1 MERILLESQSQNNL
15 MKNSNK
21 SIDIDKLNEL
31 EFKMKNLYSMKNGI
45 SISTEEM
52 LQLKNGE
59 FIASVV
65 VNYFL
70 RKTIQNENIYVFE
83 TLEPEMIS
91 KEDDYS
97 IRNNFQDAMLY
108 PIWFIPFNDKSHFTL
123 FIVHT
128 IHQRNSFEQSCVLY
142 FNSLVSFQTDINSH
156 MEIIKRISNC
166 IGCNF
171 NDTINKINVPDQFGC
186 DCGCCVCYFAEKYLM
201 NMPKTIDETNA
212 LFCEPNVKSEMD
224 DERRKMI
231 ISIEEDKYFNTQN

>member
-21 SIDIDKLNEL
+21 SIDIDKLNDS

-83 TLEPEMIS
+83 TLESETIS
-91 KEDDYS
+91 KEDNSS

-108 PIWFIPFNDKSHFTL
+108 PIWFISIDDKSHFTL
-123 FIVHT
+123 FIIHT
-128 IHQRNSFEQSCVLY
+128 IHQRNSFEKSCVLY
-142 FNSLVSFQTDINSH
+142 FNSLVSFKLI
-156 MEIIKRISNC
+156 
-166 IGCNF
+166 
-171 NDTINKINVPDQFGC
+171 
-186 DCGCCVCYFAEKYLM
+186 
-201 NMPKTIDETNA
+201 
-212 LFCEPNVKSEMD
+212 
-224 DERRKMI
+224 
-231 ISIEEDKYFNTQN
+231 

>member
-1 MERILLESQSQNNL
+1 

-21 SIDIDKLNEL
+21 STDIDKLNDS

-45 SISTEEM
+45 SISKEEM

-59 FIASVV
+59 LIASVV

-128 IHQRNSFEQSCVLY
+128 IHQRNSFEQRCVLY
-142 FNSLVSFQTDINSH
+142 FNSLASFQTDINCH

-186 DCGCCVCYFAEKYLM
+186 DCVYCVCYFCGKIFNKYAK
-201 NMPKTIDETNA
+201 NN
-212 LFCEPNVKSEMD
+212 
-224 DERRKMI
+224 
-231 ISIEEDKYFNTQN
+231 